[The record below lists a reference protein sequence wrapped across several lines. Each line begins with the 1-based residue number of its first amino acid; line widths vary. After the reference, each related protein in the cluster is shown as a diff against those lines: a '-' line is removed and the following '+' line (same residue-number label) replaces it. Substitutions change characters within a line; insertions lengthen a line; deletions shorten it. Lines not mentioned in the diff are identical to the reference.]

1 MANTMFP
8 LQVSP
13 TIPEPLRRLADL
25 AQNFFFSWYPETG
38 QLFRK
43 LDTVLWR
50 KVEGNPK
57 LFLRCVDQG
66 ILERAAS
73 DPAFIAGYSAVLAD
87 FDRYLHKTDAAK
99 LDELTPTDLVAYFCA
114 EFGLHESFPIYSGGL
129 GVLAGDHCKAA
140 SDLCLPFVAVGLLY
154 RQGYFNQRIDRNGQ
168 QIPEYP
174 PIDPRST
181 PLTIA
186 TTRTGQEIREI
197 RVNCPFPGR
206 QVALRVWKAAVGR
219 VSVLLL
225 DTDVEENAPDDRKIT
240 HVLYGGDRDLRMQQ
254 EAVLGVGGVRAVRA
268 LGMSPTVWHINEG
281 HAAFSVI
288 ERLREHTAQGL
299 PFAAALEATAAT
311 TVFTT
316 HTPVSAGHDVFPPD
330 RVASQFESYPAE
342 LGISIDELLDL
353 GRSAEQRDLFNMT
366 RLALRGAAAVNGV
379 SKIHGQVSS
388 KLCQSS
394 WPDVPPAENPV
405 GYVTNGVHVPT
416 FLRAA
421 WAALLDRHLSSDW
434 RDRIMDRTVMSKI
447 LAIPDAEFWS
457 TNQKVKSQ
465 MLRAVRERLERQH
478 KRNGLSEAH
487 IHRLLKLV
495 DPSDPNV
502 LTIGF
507 ARRFAT
513 YKRATLLMTDL
524 RWLEQLV
531 AAEGRP
537 VLFLFAGKAHP
548 ADEPAQWMMRE
559 IQRISSQPPFI
570 GKILLLEGYDMGIN
584 RLLTSGVD
592 VWLNTPVSPLEASGT
607 SGMKAAINGTANLS
621 VLDGWWAEAYDSRED
636 HKNGWGIPPVL
647 DTKDAADRDRQDA
660 VTLYEIL
667 QDEVIP
673 LYYARDEQLG
683 FSPGWVA
690 LCKRSMASIL
700 PAFNNERVLRD
711 YLQLFYMP
719 AAKQGRAVAAD
730 GFRIAR
736 DLAEWKA
743 RVRAAWPGIDLKP
756 VRTAVHEVQYG
767 ETVSVEVDVVLNGLG
782 PSDVRV
788 ECIVHRTLGSELTVP
803 IRGYAENRRPQRGMT
818 YLDGEG
824 VLLEVFEPQPAN
836 GNGACRYRLNLQP
849 PWAGTLAYE
858 IRAVPQHPNLAHP
871 YELGLMRK
879 L

>member
-1 MANTMFP
+1 MASKMFP

-13 TIPEPLRRLADL
+13 TIPPPLRRLSEL
-25 AQNFFFSWYPETG
+25 AQNFWFSWYPETG
-38 QLFRK
+38 ALFRK
-43 LDTVLWR
+43 LDAVLWR
-50 KVEGNPK
+50 RVEGNPK

-66 ILERAAS
+66 ILERAAD
-73 DPAFIAGYSAVLAD
+73 DPTFLAAYSTVLAD
-87 FDRYLHKTDAAK
+87 FDRYLAKTGAEPI
-99 LDELTPTDLVAYFCA
+99 DELTATDLVAYFCA

-186 TTRTGQEIREI
+186 TTRVGQEIREV
-197 RVNCPFPGR
+197 RVSCPFPGR
-206 QVALRVWKAAVGR
+206 EVGVRVWKAAVGR
-219 VSVLLL
+219 VSLLLL
-225 DTDVEENAPDDRKIT
+225 DTDVEENAPDDRRIT
-240 HVLYGGDRDLRMQQ
+240 HVLYGGDRDLRMMQ
-254 EAVLGVGGVRAVRA
+254 EAVLGVAGVRAVRA
-268 LGMSPTVWHINEG
+268 LGMNPTVWHINEG

-288 ERLREHTAQGL
+288 ERLREHAL
-299 PFAAALEATAAT
+299 RNVPFAAALEATAAC

-330 RVASQFESYPAE
+330 RVAQQFESYPAA
-342 LGISIDELLDL
+342 LGITIDELLDL
-353 GRSAEQRDLFNMT
+353 GRSAEQHDAFNMT
-366 RLALRGAAAVNGV
+366 RLAIRGAGAVNGV
-379 SKIHGQVSS
+379 SKIHGLVSS
-388 KLCQSS
+388 TLTQAN
-394 WPDVPPAENPV
+394 WPDISPAENPV

-421 WAALLDRHLSSDW
+421 WAMLLDKHLSPDW
-434 RDRIMDRTVMSKI
+434 RERIMDRTVMSKI
-447 LAIPDAEFWS
+447 LEIPDEEFWT

-465 MLRAVRERLERQH
+465 MLRAIRERLEIQH

-487 IHRLLKLV
+487 IHRLLKEV
-495 DPSDPNV
+495 DPTDPNV

-531 AAEGRP
+531 SVEGRP

-559 IQRISSQPPFI
+559 IQRISSLPPFI
-570 GKILLLEGYDMGIN
+570 GKILLVQGYDMGIS

-592 VWLNTPVSPLEASGT
+592 VWLNTPVHPFEASGT

-621 VLDGWWAEAYDSRED
+621 VLDGWWAEAYDGRDE
-636 HKNGWGIPPVL
+636 HKNGWGIPPAV
-647 DTKDAADRDRQDA
+647 DTKDDADRDRQDA

-673 LYYARDEQLG
+673 LYYARDPQRG

-700 PAFNNERVLRD
+700 PAFNNERVLHD
-711 YLQLFYMP
+711 YLQLYYVP
-719 AAKQGRAVAAD
+719 AANQGRKAAAD
-730 GFRIAR
+730 DFRVAR
-736 DLAEWKA
+736 ELAAWKA
-743 RVRAAWPGIDLKP
+743 KVRAAWPGVELKP
-756 VRTAVHEVQYG
+756 VRSAAAEVQFG
-767 ETVSVEVDVVLNGLG
+767 QALTIEVDIVLNGLA

-788 ECIVHRTLGSELTVP
+788 ECIVHRALGSELAVRIP
-803 IRGYAENRRPQRGMT
+803 GYAENRRPQRGIT
-818 YLDGEG
+818 YLGDEA
-824 VLLEVFEPQPAN
+824 VLLELFEPGDASGP
-836 GNGACRYRLNLQP
+836 ACRYRLELQP
-849 PWAGTLAYE
+849 PWAGTLVYE
-858 IRAVPQHPNLAHP
+858 IRALPQHPSLAHP

>member
-1 MANTMFP
+1 MTSSFFP

-13 TIPEPLRRLADL
+13 TIPPTLRRLADL
-25 AQNFFFSWYPETG
+25 AQNFWFSWYPETG

-43 LDTVLWR
+43 LDPVLWR

-66 ILERAAS
+66 ILERAA
-73 DPAFIAGYSAVLAD
+73 DDEAFLATYGSVLAD
-87 FDRYLHKTDAAK
+87 FDRYLRKTGAPK
-99 LDELTPTDLVAYFCA
+99 PDELVATDLVAYLCA

-140 SDLCLPFVAVGLLY
+140 SDLGLPFVAVGLLY
-154 RQGYFNQRIDRNGQ
+154 RQGYFNQTIDRDGQ
-168 QIPEYP
+168 QVPQYP
-174 PIDPRST
+174 PIDPRAL
-181 PLTIA
+181 PLSVA
-186 TTRTGQEIREI
+186 QAPGGKEL
-197 RVNCPFPGR
+197 RVKCQFPGR
-206 QVALRVWKAAVGR
+206 EVSIAVWKAAVGR
-219 VSVLLL
+219 VSLLLL
-225 DTDVEENAPDDRKIT
+225 DTDIDENTPEDRRIT
-240 HVLYGGDRDLRMQQ
+240 HRLYGIGENLRLQQ
-254 EAVLGVGGVRAVRA
+254 EAVLGVGGVRAIRG
-268 LGMSPTVWHINEG
+268 LGMTPTVWHINEG
-281 HAAFSVI
+281 HAAFCVI
-288 ERLREHTAQGL
+288 ERLREYTSQGV
-299 PFAAALEATAAT
+299 PFAAALETTAAS

-330 RVASQFESYPAE
+330 RIAQQFESYPAA
-342 LGISIDELLDL
+342 LGVSIDELLDL
-353 GRSAEQRDLFNMT
+353 GRSAEQRDAFNMT
-366 RLALRGAAAVNGV
+366 RLAIRGSCAVNGV
-379 SKIHGQVSS
+379 SKIHGLVSS
-388 KLCQSS
+388 TLCQAN

-421 WAALLDRHLSSDW
+421 WAMLLDRHLSADW
-434 RDRIMDRTVMSKI
+434 RDRIMDRTVTSKI
-447 LAIPDAEFWS
+447 LEIPDQEFWQ

-465 MLRAVRERLERQH
+465 MLRVVRERLERQH

-495 DPSDPNV
+495 DPADPNV

-531 AAEGRP
+531 SAEGRP

-570 GKILLLEGYDMGIN
+570 GKILLLEGYDMGIS
-584 RLLTSGVD
+584 RLLVSGVD
-592 VWLNTPVSPLEASGT
+592 VWLNTPVHPFEASGT
-607 SGMKAAINGTANLS
+607 SGMKAAINGTVNLS
-621 VLDGWWAEAYDSRED
+621 VLDGWWAEAYDGRD
-636 HKNGWGIPPVL
+636 AHKNGWGIPPGI
-647 DTKDAADRDRQDA
+647 DTQGAADRDRQDA

-673 LYYARDEQLG
+673 LYYARDEKLG
-683 FSPGWVA
+683 FSPNWVA

-711 YLQLFYMP
+711 YVRSFYVP
-719 AAKQGRAVAAD
+719 AAKQGRAAAAD
-730 GFRIAR
+730 GFRVAR
-736 DLAEWKA
+736 DLAAWKA
-743 RVRAAWPGIDLKP
+743 RVRAAWPGVELKP
-756 VRTAVHEVQYG
+756 VRSAAREVQFG
-767 ETVSVEVDVVLNGLG
+767 EAVTIEVDVVLNGLA
-782 PSDVRV
+782 PLDVRV
-788 ECIVHRTLGSELTVP
+788 ECVVRSALGSELTVP
-803 IRGYAENRRPQRGMT
+803 VPGYAENRRPQRGMT
-818 YLDGEG
+818 YIGDEP
-824 VLLEVFEPQPAN
+824 VLLELFEPVAPDA
-836 GNGACRYRLNLQP
+836 ASVCRYRLALQP
-849 PWAGTLAYE
+849 PWAGSLVYE
-858 IRAVPQHPNLAHP
+858 IRALPQHPNLAHP